1 MTMTLIETKTLGTA
15 ATSIELTAIPQTF
28 TDLLLLVSGR
38 GNSGSG
44 STQLQ
49 IQFNGTGSG
58 QYSDR
63 TLGGSGS
70 AAYTSSRTSQNVIFT
85 TIIPLA
91 SYTSNTFSNGS
102 IYIPNY
108 TAAVN
113 KSVSIDGVL
122 ENNATAANA
131 EIVAGLWANT
141 AAITTINLQ
150 AGGTQFDVGST
161 VSLYGILKGSSN
173 GVVVS

>member
-1 MTMTLIETKTLGTA
+1 MKLIESKTLASA
-15 ATSIELTAIPQTF
+15 AASIEFTSIPQTF
-28 TDLLLLVSGR
+28 TDLVLLVSGR
-38 GNSGSG
+38 GNSGTG

-49 IQFNGTGSG
+49 IQFNSTGSS

-70 AAYTSSRTSQNVIFT
+70 AAYSSSRSSQNVIFT

-131 EIVAGLWANT
+131 EIVVGLWANT

-150 AGGTQFDVGST
+150 AGGTQFDTGST
-161 VSLYGILKGSSN
+161 VSLYGILKGSDGIVTTS
-173 GVVVS
+173 